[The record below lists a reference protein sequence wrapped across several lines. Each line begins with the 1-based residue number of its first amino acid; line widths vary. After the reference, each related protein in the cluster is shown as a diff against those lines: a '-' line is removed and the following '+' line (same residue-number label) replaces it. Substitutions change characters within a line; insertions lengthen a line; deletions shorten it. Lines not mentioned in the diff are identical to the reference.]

1 MEIKFYQS
9 LLDDIKTRIRKSQVK
24 AALSVNAEMITLY
37 WDIGK
42 LINQLQNEQ
51 GWGATV
57 TARLANDIK
66 NELPEIKGFSER
78 NLKFM
83 VQLYK
88 EYDIEPLI
96 GKQPVSQLD
105 DTTQAIIEFRK
116 QPVSQIPWGH
126 NILLMQKIKDKRIRF
141 WYMEQEIENEL
152 KN

>member
-1 MEIKFYQS
+1 MFSFANRLVAYKSFFMFIRKISKTELFMDIKFYQS
-9 LLDDIKTRIRKSQVK
+9 LLENIKTRIHKSQVK
-24 AALSVNAEMITLY
+24 AALSVNAEMIALY

-83 VQLYK
+83 VQFYK
-88 EYDIEPLI
+88 EHNSDELI
-96 GKQPVSQLD
+96 GKQAVSQL
-105 DTTQAIIEFRK
+105 
-116 QPVSQIPWGH
+116 
-126 NILLMQKIKDKRIRF
+126 
-141 WYMEQEIENEL
+141 ENT
-152 KN
+152 NQS